1 MKAVKMFKLIFIV
14 PFVFLMV
21 PSFAAFSSFET
32 VIETVIDGDEGG
44 ITFEFAST
52 DVRLRALVS
61 SMEFNKKH
69 NQIDIETKKEIQFI
83 EFTDRDGQVIF
94 KVPIGADNM
103 HIGVSTYPKGTY
115 FIKMMLSGEKEF
127 VVTKVMKEF

>member
-1 MKAVKMFKLIFIV
+1 MKTIKVFKVIF
-14 PFVFLMV
+14 FLSLVLLMI
-21 PSFAAFSSFET
+21 PSFMAYSSDLSH
-32 VIETVIDGDEGG
+32 DGDEGG

-52 DVRLRALVS
+52 DTRLKALVS

-69 NQIDIETKKEIQFI
+69 NQIDIETQKEIQFI
-83 EFTDRDGQVIF
+83 EFLDVDGNIIF

-127 VVTKVMKEF
+127 IVTKVTKDF